1 MAVWNGPNVLGPRGR
16 GGVGIAGPDLYLQA
30 GHGCGDC
37 DSMSTYAL
45 EAVFRPAS
53 VAVVGAS
60 PRERSVGRA
69 VVRNLREAGF
79 AGPVGLVNPKYRQ
92 IDGIPAVARL
102 ADLPFRPEL
111 VVVSTPAATV
121 PGVIAEAVAV
131 GARAAVVVTAGLG
144 QGPGSLLEQLEAVA
158 RPHGLRIV
166 GPNCLGVMAPHAGL
180 NVSFAARSPLPGDL
194 ALVSQSGAI
203 AAGLVEWGAARS
215 IGFSAV
221 VSLGDA
227 LDVDFGDLLDWF
239 AQDPKTRAILLY
251 IESIRDARKFM
262 SAARAAAR
270 AKPVVVVKSG
280 RHAQGARAA
289 ATHTG
294 ALAGSD
300 AVYDA
305 AFRRAGLLRVLALD
319 ELFAATETLG
329 HVRSAPGRRLSIL
342 TNGGG
347 IGVLA
352 VDRLVDLGGTLAA
365 LDEAGTIARLDAV
378 LPSTWSRSN
387 PVDIVGDA
395 DAARYTAALE
405 ALLEDRG
412 NDAVLVMNVPTA
424 LSSSEEAARA
434 VAEVLGRRPR
444 PGAGKP
450 VLGVWL
456 GDKPGALATL
466 DAAGVPTYATEADAV
481 RGFMYLVRHREAQ
494 QALMETPPSLPD
506 DFVVDAAAAQA
517 VVAGALAEGRRW
529 LDPLEVTALLQA
541 YGIPITPAVLA
552 PDPEAAVAAAAPML
566 AKGDPVA
573 LKILSPD
580 IVHKSDVGGV
590 RLNLASEAAVREAA
604 AGILARARQARPEA
618 RIDGVVVQPMI
629 TRPKARE
636 LICGLADD
644 ATFGPVIVFGRGGT
658 AVEVIDDKALALPPL
673 DLRLAHELISRTRVS
688 RILKAYR
695 DVPAAD
701 ERAVAL
707 VLVKL
712 AQLAADIPQ
721 IRELDINPLL
731 ADRDGVVAVDARV
744 AIAPWDGPVQKGPWH
759 SRFVVRPYPKEWERT
774 VALPHAR
781 RMFVRPVR
789 PEDEALFLE
798 FFSKVSD
805 EDLRLRF
812 FSAVRHFSHEFI
824 ARLTQL
830 DYARSIALVA
840 IDPDNG
846 QMLGAVRLLAD
857 ANYERGEYGI
867 LVRSD
872 LKGYGIGWKLM
883 EIMIEY
889 AGSIGLKTVEGQ
901 VLRENVTML
910 AMCRQ
915 LGFRIRADADDP
927 TLMDVTLEIAGR

>member
-1 MAVWNGPNVLGPRGR
+1 
-16 GGVGIAGPDLYLQA
+16 
-30 GHGCGDC
+30 
-37 DSMSTYAL
+37 MSTYAL
-45 EAVFRPAS
+45 EAVFRPKS

-92 IDGIPAVARL
+92 IDGTPAVARL
-102 ADLPFRPEL
+102 ADLPFQPEL
-111 VVVSTPAATV
+111 VVISTPAATV
-121 PGVIAEAVAV
+121 PGVVAEAVAV

-144 QGPGSLLEQLEAVA
+144 QGPGSLLEKLRDIA
-158 RPHGLRIV
+158 RPAGLRIV

-180 NVSFAARSPLPGDL
+180 NVSFGARSPLPGDL

-203 AAGLVEWGAARS
+203 ASGLVEWGAARS

-251 IESIRDARKFM
+251 IESVRDARKFM

-280 RHAQGARAA
+280 RHEQGARAA

-329 HVRSAPGRRLSIL
+329 HLRSAPGRRLSIL

-352 VDRLVDLGGTLAA
+352 VDRLVDMGGTLAA
-365 LDEAGTIARLDAV
+365 LDEATVQRLDAA
-378 LPSTWSRSN
+378 LPPTWSRSN
-387 PVDIVGDA
+387 PLDIVGDA
-395 DAARYTAALE
+395 DAARYTTALE
-405 ALLEDRG
+405 ALLEDRS

-434 VAEVLGRRPR
+434 VAGVLARRPR

-456 GDKPGALATL
+456 GGKPQAIATL

-494 QALMETPPSLPD
+494 QALMETPPSLPE
-506 DFVVDAAAAQA
+506 DFAVDSAAAQA
-517 VVAGALAEGRRW
+517 VVDGALAEGRRW
-529 LDPLEVTALLQA
+529 LDPLEVTAVLQA

-604 AGILARARQARPEA
+604 AGILERARQARPDA
-618 RIDGVVVQPMI
+618 RIDGVMVQPMI

-644 ATFGPVIVFGRGGT
+644 ATFGPVVVFGRGGT

-673 DLRLAHELISRTRVS
+673 DLRLAHDLISRTRVS

-721 IRELDINPLL
+721 VRELDINPLL
-731 ADRDGVVAVDARV
+731 ADKDGVVAVDARV
-744 AIAPWDGPVQKGPWH
+744 AIAPYDGPVQKGPWH

-774 VALPHAR
+774 VALPHER

-798 FFSKVSD
+798 FFAKVSD

-812 FSAVRHFSHEFI
+812 FSAVRHFSHEFV

-889 AGSIGLKTVEGQ
+889 AGTIGLKAVEGQ
-901 VLRENVTML
+901 VLRENSTML

-915 LGFRIRADADDP
+915 LGFRIRPDAEDP
-927 TLMDVTLEIAGR
+927 TLMDVSLEVGKKGTEAIKPA

>member
-1 MAVWNGPNVLGPRGR
+1 
-16 GGVGIAGPDLYLQA
+16 
-30 GHGCGDC
+30 
-37 DSMSTYAL
+37 MSIYAL
-45 EAVFRPAS
+45 EAVFAPKS

-60 PRERSVGRA
+60 PRPGSVGRT
-69 VVRNLREAGF
+69 VVHNLRQAGF
-79 AGPVGLVNPKYRQ
+79 AGAVGLVNPKYRQ
-92 IDGIPAVARL
+92 IEGVPAVASLR
-102 ADLPFRPEL
+102 DLPFAPEL
-111 VVVSTPAATV
+111 VVVTTPAATV
-121 PGVIAEAVAV
+121 PGVIAQAVAV
-131 GARAAVVVTAGLG
+131 GARAAVVVSAGLG
-144 QGPGSLLEQLEAVA
+144 QGPGSLLEHLRSEA

-166 GPNCLGVMAPHAGL
+166 GPNCLGVMAPHVGL
-180 NVSFAARSPLPGDL
+180 NASFAARSPLPGDL

-270 AKPVVVVKSG
+270 SKPVVVIKSG
-280 RHAQGARAA
+280 RHEQGARAA

-305 AFRRAGLLRVLALD
+305 AFRRAGLLRVHALD
-319 ELFAATETLG
+319 ELFAAAETLG
-329 HVRSAPGRRLSIL
+329 HLRQAPGRRLAIL

-352 VDRLVDLGGTLAA
+352 VDRLVDLGGTLATLDPATVRA
-365 LDEAGTIARLDAV
+365 LDKV
-378 LPSTWSRSN
+378 LPPTWSRSN

-405 ALLEDRG
+405 ALLQDPG

-424 LSSSEEAARA
+424 LSSSVEAAAA
-434 VAEVLGRRPR
+434 VSRVLQRRPR
-444 PGAGKP
+444 PGTGKP

-456 GDKPGALATL
+456 GGGQEALSRL
-466 DAAGVPTYATEADAV
+466 DAAGIPTYATEADAV
-481 RGFMYLVRHREAQ
+481 RGFTYLVRHREAQ
-494 QALMETPPSLPD
+494 QALMETPPSLPE
-506 DFVVDAAAAQA
+506 DFVVDTAGAQA
-517 VVAGALAEGRRW
+517 IVARALEQGRGW
-529 LDPLEVTALLQA
+529 LDPLEVVALLEA
-541 YGIPITPAVLA
+541 YGIPVTPAWLA
-552 PDPEAAVAAAAPML
+552 ADAGVAAEAARPLLEAGKL
-566 AKGDPVA
+566 VA

-580 IVHKSDVGGV
+580 IIHKSDVDGV
-590 RLNLASEAAVREAA
+590 RLNLSSEAAVREAA
-604 AGILARARQARPEA
+604 ASILARARELRPKA
-618 RIDGVVVQPMI
+618 RIEGVTVHPMVA
-629 TRPKARE
+629 RSKARE
-636 LICGLADD
+636 LIAGLAHDP
-644 ATFGPVIVFGRGGT
+644 TFGPVVVFGRGGT

-673 DLRLAHELISRTRVS
+673 DLRLAHDLISRTRVS

-712 AQLAADIPQ
+712 AQLAADVPQ

-731 ADRDGVVAVDARV
+731 ADREGVIAVDARV
-744 AIAPWDGPVQKGPWH
+744 AIAPHPGPAQKGPWH
-759 SRFVVRPYPKEWERT
+759 SSFVIRPYPKEWERM
-774 VALPHAR
+774 VELAQDR

-789 PEDEALFLE
+789 PEDEQMFLE
-798 FFSKVSD
+798 FFSRVSD

-846 QMLGAVRLLAD
+846 GMLGAVRLLAD

-867 LVRSD
+867 MVRSD
-872 LKGYGIGWKLM
+872 LKGLGIGWQLM
-883 EIMIEY
+883 RIMIEW
-889 AGSIGLKTVEGQ
+889 AGSIGLKAVDGQ

-910 AMCRQ
+910 AMCQQ
-915 LGFRIRADADDP
+915 LGFKVTPDREDP
-927 TLMDVTLEIAGR
+927 TVMDVTLDVATTNAAGG